1 MKKRNLSL
9 LLVALILCVQI
20 FSGLGLAYANE
31 DKDNPKA
38 TATATANENPKDKN
52 DPKKDDET
60 PGPTENPEITI
71 KGELKNAPDMIEA
84 GNKYLYPANAW
95 VKVKMEYTLKIK
107 GYDEDLYLLEEI
119 NGQAKRIEI
128 PKGTGDIKIGGQEVY
143 LEQEV
148 YDFKYN
154 VVDGEGNVVKL
165 GSTMRLEPVRTDFNI
180 SYTADKS
187 DSIFINDLVTFTVTV
202 ESKSN
207 VIVENIVVSDKDLGE
222 LGRIDSLAPNS
233 QKTITKT
240 IKMEKGTD
248 GTIVLKHSDPL
259 GVREEE
265 QKIFPTSVN
274 LKVSNVPR
282 STGISIETV
291 PDISAIP
298 GEATINVALVI
309 KNIGNT
315 RLKNIKVTDWNG
327 EVVYSSPGPLTPAD
341 EITRNLTL
349 KVKPDT
355 TYKFRAEAEA
365 DEGATAVGDSQ
376 FILSKL
382 DPRIEILRD
391 IPTGIVAGKPF
402 TIEYTIKNIGNVDI
416 RNILVEEP
424 EMGEVAT
431 INELLS
437 GEELVK
443 TVEFTVN
450 DNVVSKTKL
459 KALVSDSGSEY
470 EYSASDIVI
479 NVQPDGVKHQIA
491 MVLHAN
497 TETLDEPGTIS
508 LECIVK
514 NTGTEAL
521 NNLRFVLLN
530 KDMTREMG
538 IVELNLLEPGEEK
551 RLAIPSFRLEE
562 TEDFY
567 VRVDGYDS
575 ENAKFTAESDTLTIT
590 VVNPG
595 KSRNPNVLRTI
606 LIIIALLC
614 LIIIGILVY
623 MSRDSIKKW
632 FNKIRKAA

>member
-38 TATATANENPKDKN
+38 TATATANEDPKDKN

-491 MVLHAN
+491 MVLRAN
-497 TETLDEPGTIS
+497 TETLDEPDTIS

-521 NNLRFVLLN
+521 NNLRFVLM
-530 KDMTREMG
+530 DREMMIQEI
-538 IVELNLLEPGEEK
+538 IVLEPGEEQK
-551 RLAIPSFRLEE
+551 LLVTPFRLEE

-632 FNKIRKAA
+632 FNKIRKVA

>member
-71 KGELKNAPDMIEA
+71 KGELKNAPDMIES
-84 GNKYLYPANAW
+84 GNKYLYPAYAF
-95 VKVKMEYTLKIK
+95 KVNMEYTLKIK
-107 GYDEDLYLLEEI
+107 GHDEDLYLLEEI
-119 NGQAKRIEI
+119 NGQAKRIALQ
-128 PKGTGDIKIGGQEVY
+128 GRGDIKIGGQEVY

-154 VVDGEGNVVKL
+154 VVDEEGNVVKL

-248 GTIVLKHSDPL
+248 GTIVLKYSDPL

-265 QKIFPTSVN
+265 QKTFPTSVN

-365 DEGATAVGDSQ
+365 DEGTTAVGDSQ

-459 KALVSDSGSEY
+459 KALISDSGSEY

-497 TETLDEPGTIS
+497 TETLDVPGTIS

-538 IVELNLLEPGEEK
+538 IVELNVLEPGEEK

>member
-38 TATATANENPKDKN
+38 TATATANEDPKDKN

-154 VVDGEGNVVKL
+154 VVDEGGNVVKL

-402 TIEYTIKNIGNVDI
+402 IIEYTIKNIGNVDI

-491 MVLHAN
+491 MVLRAN
-497 TETLDEPGTIS
+497 TETLDEPDTIS

-521 NNLRFVLLN
+521 NNLRFVLM
-530 KDMTREMG
+530 DREMMIQEI
-538 IVELNLLEPGEEK
+538 IVLEPGEEQK
-551 RLAIPSFRLEE
+551 LLVTPFRLEE

-575 ENAKFTAESDTLTIT
+575 ENAKFTDKSDTLTIT

-632 FNKIRKAA
+632 FNKIRKVA

>member
-107 GYDEDLYLLEEI
+107 GHDEDLYLLEEI
-119 NGQAKRIEI
+119 NGQAKRIAL
-128 PKGTGDIKIGGQEVY
+128 PKGTGDIKIEGQEVY

-154 VVDGEGNVVKL
+154 VVDEQGNVVKL

-365 DEGATAVGDSQ
+365 DEGTTAVGDSQ

-497 TETLDEPGTIS
+497 TETLDVPGTIS

-538 IVELNLLEPGEEK
+538 IVELNVLEPGEEK
-551 RLAIPSFRLEE
+551 RLAIPSFRIEE

-632 FNKIRKAA
+632 FNKIRKVA

>member
-38 TATATANENPKDKN
+38 TATATANEDPKDKN

-84 GNKYLYPANAW
+84 GNKYLYPANAF
-95 VKVKMEYTLKIK
+95 KVKMEYTLKIK
-107 GYDEDLYLLEEI
+107 GHDEDLYLLEEI
-119 NGQAKRIEI
+119 NGQAKRIALQ
-128 PKGTGDIKIGGQEVY
+128 GRGDIKIEGQEVY

-148 YDFKYN
+148 YEFKYN
-154 VVDGEGNVVKL
+154 VVDEKGDVVKL

-365 DEGATAVGDSQ
+365 DEGTTAVGDSQ

-424 EMGEVAT
+424 ELGEVAT

-491 MVLHAN
+491 MVLRAN
-497 TETLDEPGTIS
+497 TETLDEPDTIS
-508 LECIVK
+508 LECKVK
-514 NTGTEAL
+514 NTGTETL
-521 NNLRFVLLN
+521 NNLRFVLM
-530 KDMTREMG
+530 DREMMIQEI
-538 IVELNLLEPGEEK
+538 IVLEPGEEQK
-551 RLAIPSFRLEE
+551 LLVTPFRLEE

-575 ENAKFTAESDTLTIT
+575 ENVKFTAESDTLTIT

>member
-1 MKKRNLSL
+1 
-9 LLVALILCVQI
+9 
-20 FSGLGLAYANE
+20 
-31 DKDNPKA
+31 
-38 TATATANENPKDKN
+38 
-52 DPKKDDET
+52 
-60 PGPTENPEITI
+60 
-71 KGELKNAPDMIEA
+71 
-84 GNKYLYPANAW
+84 
-95 VKVKMEYTLKIK
+95 
-107 GYDEDLYLLEEI
+107 
-119 NGQAKRIEI
+119 
-128 PKGTGDIKIGGQEVY
+128 
-143 LEQEV
+143 
-148 YDFKYN
+148 
-154 VVDGEGNVVKL
+154 
-165 GSTMRLEPVRTDFNI
+165 
-180 SYTADKS
+180 
-187 DSIFINDLVTFTVTV
+187 
-202 ESKSN
+202 
-207 VIVENIVVSDKDLGE
+207 
-222 LGRIDSLAPNS
+222 
-233 QKTITKT
+233 
-240 IKMEKGTD
+240 
-248 GTIVLKHSDPL
+248 
-259 GVREEE
+259 
-265 QKIFPTSVN
+265 
-274 LKVSNVPR
+274 VPR

-365 DEGATAVGDSQ
+365 DEGTTAVGDSQ

-459 KALVSDSGSEY
+459 KALISDSGSEY

-567 VRVDGYDS
+567 IRVDGYDS

>member
-38 TATATANENPKDKN
+38 TATATANEDPKDKN

-154 VVDGEGNVVKL
+154 VVDEGGNVVKL

-402 TIEYTIKNIGNVDI
+402 IIEYTIKNIGNVDI

-491 MVLHAN
+491 MVLRAN
-497 TETLDEPGTIS
+497 TETLDEPDTIS

-521 NNLRFVLLN
+521 NNLRFVLM
-530 KDMTREMG
+530 DREMMIQEI
-538 IVELNLLEPGEEK
+538 IVLEPGEEQK
-551 RLAIPSFRLEE
+551 LLVTPFRLEE

-575 ENAKFTAESDTLTIT
+575 ENAKFTDKSDTLTIT